1 MSTSLT
7 FSNQKQKW
15 IGSYNGKIVVRSR
28 SKEYAQRKLSEASGV
43 NLGLDASVQIAVPV
57 PCEFSPKERFG
68 FIEDFIKLTVKGKIF
83 STILVGSG
91 GLGKTT
97 KVIQTLL
104 AQGLKEDTP
113 ESEGGDFLV
122 VRGFATPRALYE
134 LLWNYKDK
142 ILVLD
147 DADGAF
153 KDPTA
158 QNLLKNC
165 LDSKDERIVN
175 WNTSREEGDGIP
187 NRFTYRGKMIFIS
200 NKSLAEFPQ
209 PIISRSQFVDLTLT
223 TPEKIEVIEDVFTK
237 LPNDKIVKKDV
248 LEFVKKH
255 AENAKDLNIRTAV
268 ALLTLREEF
277 GSKWERLAK
286 YSFVN

>member
-1 MSTSLT
+1 MSVTLT

-15 IGSYNGKIVVRSR
+15 IGAFNGKIVVRSK

-43 NLGLDASVQIAVPV
+43 NPGLDASVQIAAPV

-104 AQGLKEDTP
+104 AQGLEEDTP
-113 ESEGGDFLV
+113 EKEEGDFLV
-122 VRGFATPRALYE
+122 VRGFATPRSLYE

-153 KDPTA
+153 KDSTA
-158 QNLLKNC
+158 QNLLKNA
-165 LDSKDERIVN
+165 LDSKEERIIN
-175 WNTSREEGDGIP
+175 WNTARDEGDGIP
-187 NRFTYRGKMIFIS
+187 NRFTYRGRIIFIS

-209 PIISRSQFVDLTLT
+209 PLISRSQFVDLTLT
-223 TPEKIEVIEDVFTK
+223 DEEKMEVIEDVFEK
-237 LPNDKIVKKDV
+237 HPADKTVKKDV
-248 LEFVKKH
+248 IEFIR
-255 AENAKDLNIRTAV
+255 ENYKMAKDLNIRTAV
-268 ALLTLREEF
+268 NLMTIREEF
-277 GSKWERLAK
+277 GPRWSRIAK
-286 YSFVN
+286 YSFCN